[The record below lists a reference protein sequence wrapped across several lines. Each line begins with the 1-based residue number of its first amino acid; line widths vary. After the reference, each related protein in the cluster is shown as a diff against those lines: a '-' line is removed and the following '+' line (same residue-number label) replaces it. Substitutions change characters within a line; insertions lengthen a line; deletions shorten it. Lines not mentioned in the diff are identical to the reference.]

1 MKLGKKGKFFALAG
15 MILLLVV
22 TGYLNVY
29 VNNKSN
35 QTIQTS
41 TITVSNFFETY
52 RSDRTKMR
60 EQTVMYLDSVINS
73 ELSSAETIAQAQ
85 ESKMEIVNS
94 IETELKLESVIKA
107 LGFEDVVVSSSNENY
122 NIILKST
129 TLNDEEVAKVLEV
142 VTQQTGTEASNVI
155 IIPVEWLK
163 SICQFIMAI
172 GISIVLGVQ
181 AIDNTFVIVG
191 IAFLIIM
198 FVSLIY
204 MKRRVGLKPEQ
215 YSKKDIE
222 VLNPKD
228 WLSYWW
234 I

>member
-52 RSDRTKMR
+52 RSDRTTMR

-155 IIPVEWLK
+155 IIPVE
-163 SICQFIMAI
+163 
-172 GISIVLGVQ
+172 
-181 AIDNTFVIVG
+181 
-191 IAFLIIM
+191 
-198 FVSLIY
+198 
-204 MKRRVGLKPEQ
+204 
-215 YSKKDIE
+215 
-222 VLNPKD
+222 
-228 WLSYWW
+228 
-234 I
+234 

>member
-35 QTIQTS
+35 QSIQTS
-41 TITVSNFFETY
+41 TVTVSNFFETY
-52 RSDRTKMR
+52 RSDRTTMR

-107 LGFEDVVVSSSNENY
+107 LGFEDVVVSSSSENY

-142 VTQQTGTEASNVI
+142 VTQLTGTEASNVI
-155 IIPVEWLK
+155 IIPVE
-163 SICQFIMAI
+163 
-172 GISIVLGVQ
+172 
-181 AIDNTFVIVG
+181 
-191 IAFLIIM
+191 
-198 FVSLIY
+198 
-204 MKRRVGLKPEQ
+204 
-215 YSKKDIE
+215 
-222 VLNPKD
+222 
-228 WLSYWW
+228 
-234 I
+234 

>member
-1 MKLGKKGKFFALAG
+1 
-15 MILLLVV
+15 
-22 TGYLNVY
+22 
-29 VNNKSN
+29 
-35 QTIQTS
+35 
-41 TITVSNFFETY
+41 
-52 RSDRTKMR
+52 MR

-155 IIPVEWLK
+155 IIPVE
-163 SICQFIMAI
+163 
-172 GISIVLGVQ
+172 
-181 AIDNTFVIVG
+181 
-191 IAFLIIM
+191 
-198 FVSLIY
+198 
-204 MKRRVGLKPEQ
+204 
-215 YSKKDIE
+215 
-222 VLNPKD
+222 
-228 WLSYWW
+228 
-234 I
+234 